1 MSITTNRT
9 HGKSQETQG
18 VQTRDVLAANRAVM
32 ALQLRT
38 QKMKYDDIAVACGF
52 AHAGAAHKAVQ
63 REMQRV
69 VVTNVEELR
78 REELNFLDDL
88 QQKCYKKLLG
98 KDGEAE
104 KGMLWAVD
112 RLIAISERRSKLMG
126 LDVRP
131 DETMGP
137 QIIIEEVPMGYFA
150 GAIVEVTP

>member
-1 MSITTNRT
+1 MSKTDRNVSSQSIPNRDINAA
-9 HGKSQETQG
+9 S
-18 VQTRDVLAANRAVM
+18 RASLAIK
-32 ALQLRT
+32 LRT
-38 QKMKYDDIAVACGF
+38 QKIKYDDIATTCGYGS
-52 AHAGAAHKAVQ
+52 ASAARKAVV

-88 QQKCYKKLLG
+88 QQKCYTKLLG
-98 KDGEAE
+98 KDDEAK

-137 QIIIEEVPMGYFA
+137 QIIIEEVPLGYFA
-150 GAIVEVTP
+150 GAIVEATP

>member
-1 MSITTNRT
+1 MPHNE
-9 HGKSQETQG
+9 SQKTYQQNTL
-18 VQTRDVLAANRAVM
+18 QTRDANATQRVSLAVK
-32 ALQLRT
+32 LRT
-38 QKMKYDDIAVACGF
+38 QKIKYSEIAAQCGYGS
-52 AHAGAAHKAVQ
+52 AQAAHKAVQ
-63 REMQRV
+63 REMQRIV
-69 VVTNVEELR
+69 VVNVEELR

-98 KDGEAE
+98 KDDEAK